1 MHQPFHRD
9 RFTWLAYLSLA
20 FYGYFL
26 NILGPITPFLK
37 DELGLT
43 YTVSSFHFTAFAI
56 GILLI
61 GAGGHLLIQRIGKQR
76 SLWLGLFGM
85 SISTLLLLVGK
96 SPIVTIGA
104 SFLMGLIGSLI
115 LAIVPAALSDQHGEM
130 KAVALS
136 EANVIASLLATSAPL
151 LVGWFAHSIGNWRWA
166 LGSMACIP
174 ILMFLGLG
182 KNSSPV
188 ATSAAEERAQANQT
202 LPSLFWIYWVG
213 IVLGVSVEFCMI
225 FWSADYMEQVL
236 GLSKADAARAV
247 SLFLAA
253 MIVGRLLGSR
263 LVQRFSTRVV
273 ITVSIV
279 LAGIGFL
286 LFWRT
291 ENTLIGLSGLFLTG
305 LGVANLY
312 PLILSLAISAA
323 HGNTVQAGAR
333 ATLASGTAI
342 LALPLVL
349 GRLADAF
356 GIRAAY
362 GVVVLL
368 LISVFLISQV
378 AGRISAAHRSVIP
391 QRSD

>member
-1 MHQPFHRD
+1 MP
-9 RFTWLAYLSLA
+9 
-20 FYGYFL
+20 G
-26 NILGPITPFLK
+26 
-37 DELGLT
+37 
-43 YTVSSFHFTAFAI
+43 
-56 GILLI
+56 LLI
-61 GAGGHLLIQRIGKQR
+61 
-76 SLWLGLFGM
+76 
-85 SISTLLLLVGK
+85 VGK

-188 ATSAAEERAQANQT
+188 STSAAEERAQANQT

-225 FWSADYMEQVL
+225 FWSADYIEQVL
-236 GLSKADAARAV
+236 GLSKANAAQAV

-273 ITVSIV
+273 ITASIV
-279 LAGIGFL
+279 IAGIGFL

-323 HGNTVQAGAR
+323 HGNTVQAER
-333 ATLASGTAI
+333 APRWPPA
-342 LALPLVL
+342 
-349 GRLADAF
+349 
-356 GIRAAY
+356 
-362 GVVVLL
+362 
-368 LISVFLISQV
+368 
-378 AGRISAAHRSVIP
+378 
-391 QRSD
+391 QRFWLCL